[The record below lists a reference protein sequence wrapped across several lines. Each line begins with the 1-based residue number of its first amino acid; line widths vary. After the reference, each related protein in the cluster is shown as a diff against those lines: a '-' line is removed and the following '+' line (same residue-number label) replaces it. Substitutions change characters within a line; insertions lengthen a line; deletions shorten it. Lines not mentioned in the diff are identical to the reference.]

1 MCVRPWGHPCAA
13 RLERGRGQVPGG
25 AGCLPWGWS
34 AWVVQSN
41 CHQIQPVSALR
52 RCLHAGKGWLCRAG
66 SSRGPEASAPAVGV
80 SRPRRDCENNSWAG
94 HCGCILLLPRSP
106 CLLAFVW
113 VSSCSDLP
121 LSVLLALAFQSQRFC
136 ARGWLRGARAQP
148 ERPRLSQPTSRVPG
162 GSLGWG

>member
-1 MCVRPWGHPCAA
+1 MCAA
-13 RLERGRGQVPGG
+13 GATPVPPALSGAAGRSQEERGACRGDGLLG
-25 AGCLPWGWS
+25 LFKATATKSSLR
-34 AWVVQSN
+34 
-41 CHQIQPVSALR
+41 ALLG
-52 RCLHAGKGWLCRAG
+52 RCLHTGKGWLCRAG

-121 LSVLLALAFQSQRFC
+121 LSVLLALVLQSQHFC
-136 ARGWLRGARAQP
+136 ARG
-148 ERPRLSQPTSRVPG
+148 
-162 GSLGWG
+162 